1 MNISSLTPPLL
12 TDKYREGYN
21 LHKKHPMTA
30 ARSTWIKSKQE
41 PSHTKT
47 LEISHICERVS
58 NSELAD
64 AVGYGSIRIN
74 IVSKFKRA

>member
-1 MNISSLTPPLL
+1 
-12 TDKYREGYN
+12 
-21 LHKKHPMTA
+21 MTA